1 MDAAAPLEI
10 GVETL
15 TLHRAFSML
24 NVILLKLFG
33 LHKSKRFCYLK
44 SILVL
49 LSGRDHHRS
58 LVQILTVLTKT
69 IEYQWVAGQV

>member
-1 MDAAAPLEI
+1 MRWEDAASEMEGGDPCQSFGEDYWQRGCAAPLEI

-33 LHKSKRFCYLK
+33 NQST
-44 SILVL
+44 SA
-49 LSGRDHHRS
+49 
-58 LVQILTVLTKT
+58 T
-69 IEYQWVAGQV
+69 